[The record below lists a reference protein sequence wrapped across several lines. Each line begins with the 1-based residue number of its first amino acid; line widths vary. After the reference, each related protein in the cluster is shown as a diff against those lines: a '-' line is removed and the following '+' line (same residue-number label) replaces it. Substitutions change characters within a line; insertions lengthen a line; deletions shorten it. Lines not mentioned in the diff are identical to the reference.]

1 MLLAAF
7 GLTALLLTAVG
18 LFGHLSHSIR
28 SRERELGVRMA
39 LGAWPGRLVRAAA
52 GQGVLLV
59 VTGAVVGLL
68 LAFGLSR
75 FMAAL
80 LYEVAPFDPLTFSA
94 TALVVL
100 GLGAAAS
107 YVPARRASRVD
118 PAAALRVE

>member
-1 MLLAAF
+1 
-7 GLTALLLTAVG
+7 
-18 LFGHLSHSIR
+18 
-28 SRERELGVRMA
+28 MA

>member
-1 MLLAAF
+1 
-7 GLTALLLTAVG
+7 
-18 LFGHLSHSIR
+18 
-28 SRERELGVRMA
+28 
-39 LGAWPGRLVRAAA
+39 
-52 GQGVLLV
+52 
-59 VTGAVVGLL
+59 
-68 LAFGLSR
+68 
-75 FMAAL
+75 MAAL